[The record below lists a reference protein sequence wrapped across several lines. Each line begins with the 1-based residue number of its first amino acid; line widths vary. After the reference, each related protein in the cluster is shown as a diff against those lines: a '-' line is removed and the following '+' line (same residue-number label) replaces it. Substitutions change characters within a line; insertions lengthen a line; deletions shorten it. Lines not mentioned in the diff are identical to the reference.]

1 MSFFCPESWYSMNNL
16 LLLAYPAALAIFT
29 CFHARLT
36 RGGRVSDGFLSLEQ
50 THMIQA
56 FACIGVIL
64 HHVTQQIT
72 AYGIY
77 DKGPVSL
84 FNDIGILFTAL
95 FFFFSGY
102 GLITSLQEK
111 PGYLDS
117 FLYRRLP
124 TVLIPFWII
133 NALGVLL
140 ETFGGGIHTTPAD
153 ALRDIFG
160 LTLVNSNG
168 WFFVEI
174 TIFYLLFYIIF
185 RLVRNRNAALILLCL
200 AVLGIMIFSFHQ
212 GHDPQ
217 GNQAHWFRGEWW
229 YNSTIT
235 FVFGLLYARFRQPL
249 TRLLNRLWL
258 LFLPVSFLLTALF
271 LQRSIVCVR
280 RGGYYEDMPSLYES
294 AMSAAPAAGGSGFS
308 VSRFFDTLRRSIFS
322 PSGLFT
328 SLAGRTLLWQSAA
341 CIAFTLL
348 ILLLSMR
355 ITLGNRALRFISTI
369 SRELFLIHGYFA
381 FWIFGSV
388 RMNDFLRYAVVLST
402 SIACTALLSW
412 PIRRLVRAAVKL
424 LSRLHASALAAFQA
438 AMRAKQE
445 ETGAAAHAK
454 RMRKIRIL
462 LIAGAAVLAAVLV
475 LVPVFRSQKAAAE
488 FKAECEA
495 LQTASVG
502 DVVLFGRY
510 ETDPSRVG
518 PERMSWT
525 VVRKDADRLCLLSAF
540 GIAPGAY
547 HQKHE
552 AVSWEDCDLRAR
564 LNSDEFL
571 DLFSRQEKAII
582 VPADSAQDLLTLL
595 STKELEDIFPTKQDR
610 VLVSTQSAIRQGVNA
625 DRLSHYDVWF
635 DQQYCYSWWWLKQE
649 EGQCSVTAPIVDMD
663 GSVLADQKPVNKP
676 VGAIRPVVWIRI
688 PPRP

>member
-1 MSFFCPESWYSMNNL
+1 MNHI
-16 LLLAYPAALAIFT
+16 LLLAYPAALVIFT

-77 DKGPVSL
+77 DKGPISL

-140 ETFGGGIHTTPAD
+140 ETFGGGIHTTPAG

-174 TIFYLLFYIIF
+174 TIFYLFFYVTF
-185 RLVRNRNAALILLCL
+185 RLVKNRNAALVLLCL
-200 AVLGIMIFSFHQ
+200 AVLGIIIFSFHQ

-217 GNQAHWFRGEWW
+217 GDQSHWFRGEWW

-235 FVFGLLYARFRQPL
+235 FIFGLLYARFRQPL

-294 AMSAAPAAGGSGFS
+294 AMSASGTLGAGRSEFS
-308 VSRFFDTLRRSIFS
+308 LSRFFDTLSRSILS

-328 SLAGRTLLWQSAA
+328 TLAGHTLLWQSAA
-341 CIAFTLL
+341 CIAFTLM

-355 ITLGNRALRFISTI
+355 VTLGNRALRFVSTI

-412 PIRRLVRAAVKL
+412 PVRRLVRAVVRL
-424 LSRLHASALAAFQA
+424 LSGAHASVSASFRAAA
-438 AMRAKQE
+438 RAKRE

-454 RMRKIRIL
+454 RMRKGRIL
-462 LIAGAAVLAAVLV
+462 LLSGAVVPAAVLV
-475 LVPVFRSQKAAAE
+475 LIPVFRNVKSNAE
-488 FKAECEA
+488 FQAEYEV
-495 LQTASVG
+495 LKTASVG
-502 DVVLFGRY
+502 DSVLFGRY
-510 ETDPSRVG
+510 ETDPSKAG
-518 PERMSWT
+518 TEQLAWT
-525 VVRKDADRLCLLSAF
+525 VIQKDADRLCLLSMF

-547 HQKHE
+547 HKKHE
-552 AVSWEDCDLRAR
+552 AVTWEDCDLRRR
-564 LNSDEFL
+564 LNSDEFP
-571 DLFSRQEKAII
+571 DMFSRQEKEIL
-582 VPADSAQDLLTLL
+582 VPADSGTGQDLITLL
-595 STKELEDIFPTKQDR
+595 SIHELEDAFPAKKER
-610 VLVSTQSAIRQGVNA
+610 VCASTQSAVRQGVNA

-649 EGQCSVTAPIVDMD
+649 EGQSSVTAPIVDMD
-663 GSVLADQKPVNKP
+663 GSVLKDQKPVNKP
-676 VGAIRPVVWIRI
+676 GGAIRPVVWVQV
-688 PPRP
+688 PLHP

>member
-1 MSFFCPESWYSMNNL
+1 MNHI
-16 LLLAYPAALAIFT
+16 LLLAYPAALVIFT

-174 TIFYLLFYIIF
+174 TIFYLFFYVIF
-185 RLVRNRNAALILLCL
+185 RLVRNRNAALLLLCL

-217 GNQAHWFRGEWW
+217 GDQAHWFRGEWW

-280 RGGYYEDMPSLYES
+280 RGGYGGYYEDMPSLYES
-294 AMSAAPAAGGSGFS
+294 AMSAAPATGGSGFS
-308 VSRFFDTLRRSIFS
+308 VSHFFDTLRRSIFS

-424 LSRLHASALAAFQA
+424 LSRLHASALAAFRA
-438 AMRAKQE
+438 FMRAKQE

-525 VVRKDADRLCLLSAF
+525 VIRKDADRLCLLSAF

-547 HQKHE
+547 HKKHE

-564 LNSDEFL
+564 LNSDDFL
-571 DLFSRQEKAII
+571 DLFSRYEKAII
-582 VPADSAQDLLTLL
+582 VPADSTQDLLTLL
-595 STKELEDIFPTKQDR
+595 STEELEEFRAGPSHPAQHER
-610 VLVSTQSAIRQGVNA
+610 AGGY
-625 DRLSHYDVWF
+625 LS
-635 DQQYCYSWWWLKQE
+635 CK
-649 EGQCSVTAPIVDMD
+649 T
-663 GSVLADQKPVNKP
+663 
-676 VGAIRPVVWIRI
+676 RPRFSLDAVRH
-688 PPRP
+688 PAGGKRRPAEPL